1 MNTRE
6 MQSIIELSKSLS
18 FRETAERLFI
28 SQPALSYQIN
38 TIESEIGFR
47 IFERS
52 GKAVALTPAGRV
64 FVKDVENVYRQLQ
77 FAIER
82 GQNFSSHYEKEIRI
96 GLPRR
101 AYFRDLPVAMEKMS
115 GIHPEVAVVPV
126 FSSDGLID
134 GFQRGDL
141 DLIIVDEEDFK
152 GVKGTKQIPLYRSP
166 IKLLTRKN
174 DVLTKL
180 PIVTKND
187 IVGRTLLVGSV
198 SRKNLRKLQIEL
210 ENEGI
215 VKTMNSDSH
224 DTTLTLVSA
233 GKAICLSPEFYKE
246 EGGDCAWLDYD
257 TDAYIQI
264 SLLSRESERRPEVL
278 QFMEILK
285 QKNSVR

>member
-6 MQSIIELSKSLS
+6 LQSIIELSKSLS

-38 TIESEIGFR
+38 DVENEIGFR

-52 GKAVALTPAGRV
+52 GKAVSLTPAGRV
-64 FVKDVENVYRQLQ
+64 FVKDVENIYRQLQ
-77 FAIER
+77 LAIER

-101 AYFRDLPVAMEKMS
+101 AYYSDLPIAIEKM
-115 GIHPEVAVVPV
+115 GEVYPEVAIAPV
-126 FSSDGLID
+126 FSPNDLTD
-134 GFQRGDL
+134 GFLKGDL
-141 DLIIVDEEDFK
+141 DLVIGDEEDFK
-152 GVKGTKQIPLYRSP
+152 GVKGSKQIPLYRSP
-166 IKLLTRKN
+166 IKLLARKD

-180 PIVTKND
+180 PVVTKEN

-198 SRKNLRKLQIEL
+198 SRKNLRKLQLAL
-210 ENEGI
+210 ENEGV

-233 GKAICLSPEFYKE
+233 GKAICLSPEFYKA

-257 TDAYIQI
+257 TDAYVQI
-264 SLLSRESERRPEVL
+264 SLLSREGERRPEVL
-278 QFMEILK
+278 KFIELLK
-285 QKNSVR
+285 